1 MAPAPRKK
9 RQCTSLPAQLVSGQ
23 GVQGRITLEDG
34 TRALVDL
41 LNERGL
47 LALAALR
54 VRVQTMSVAASPL
67 PGVLAALA
75 DPLAVGG
82 PAVPA
87 ELN

>member
-1 MAPAPRKK
+1 
-9 RQCTSLPAQLVSGQ
+9 
-23 GVQGRITLEDG
+23 VQGRITLEDG

-47 LALAALR
+47 LALADLC
-54 VRVQTMSVAASPL
+54 VRVQTMSVASSPL

-75 DPLAVGG
+75 DPSAVGG

-87 ELN
+87 VLN

>member
-1 MAPAPRKK
+1 MAPGSHEK

-23 GVQGRITLEDG
+23 GVQFRITLKEG

-41 LNERGL
+41 LKERGL
-47 LALAALR
+47 LALADLR

-82 PAVPA
+82 PAVSA
-87 ELN
+87 VLN